1 MLTLAPPNDA
11 QYTYSLG
18 AIRTSAIPATIHV
31 CFVAAA
37 AAAAEQPAAAAAA
50 AAVAACCRCSGRC
63 WLYDVLHRCRSRPAL
78 HVGGLDRRST
88 HARTFSGLAD

>member
-1 MLTLAPPNDA
+1 MTRAILTRRGWPGSRLMLTLAPPNDA

-37 AAAAEQPAAAAAA
+37 AAAEQPAAAAAA
-50 AAVAACCRCSGRC
+50 AAVAACCR
-63 WLYDVLHRCRSRPAL
+63 
-78 HVGGLDRRST
+78 
-88 HARTFSGLAD
+88 